1 MLRPRGMGL
10 SAVVTLA
17 IAGASTAASAQV
29 PTQPGSEDFCVFRN
43 ELYSFGAI
51 ICIGKN
57 RALRCDG
64 PQLPGPALTF
74 KTPRWTLLQ
83 PDNMNLPYSEAI
95 LSEACNIGGPSVPQ

>member
-1 MLRPRGMGL
+1 MQQGQRCGSSRPAVGFSSRHRSPLEFSATMSRSEQPRIETGGPDMLRPRGMAP
-10 SAVVTLA
+10 SAVVILA

-57 RALRCDG
+57 RALRC
-64 PQLPGPALTF
+64 
-74 KTPRWTLLQ
+74 
-83 PDNMNLPYSEAI
+83 
-95 LSEACNIGGPSVPQ
+95 